1 MAVTRSTAVSR
12 EAARQRPGGIAR
24 ANRAPE
30 LIALLLIA
38 VIVSGAWWLVCSAK
52 LRRSAVPAPQINLSQ
67 VDRAEKL
74 YPVLAVFQSPA
85 DREFVARRLFDFLT
99 EQGGPIANTGALAR
113 LRVARADLMGNR
125 RLDELRKRAENAKS
139 ETITLL
145 TSPEFAQLKPQI
157 AVRDAAVFRHEFLLS
172 AGMMLAAFLLVS
184 LIWTFRGFT
193 GPWAFLPL
201 LLLLTGIGFALMV
214 ALRDPLRDTL
224 IFVPFAQGVAGGCLL
239 MMLAGFVD
247 WESTTAGYSFVPL
260 LGAIALSVALIFFGS
275 GPAGSDARVNL
286 GPFQPV
292 EAIKILLVF
301 FLAGYFSKR
310 WPLLR
315 QLHEKRFVIPGV
327 ELPRLEYAAPVML
340 GVGVAVL
347 FFYLQR
353 DLGPALVF
361 AAVFLSLYAIARNRA
376 PLAILGMATLCGGF
390 LAGYFL
396 GTPKTVH
403 DRVSMWLSP
412 WSNTVRGGD
421 QVVHSLWA
429 MASGGPLGTGPG
441 LGESDVIPAGYT
453 DLIVSV
459 LGEEWGF
466 AGIAVAYCSFGL
478 LIWMALRIARRA
490 RTDYAFFLA
499 LGLALLLSAE
509 LLLISGGIL
518 DLFPLS
524 GVATPFLSYG
534 RTAMLANFLIAGILL
549 ALGREKGPVERTAPF
564 HAGLRWAEIILAVL
578 AFAVVGKAGYIQLVR
593 ADAVAGEGTLVLQA
607 DGGRRFIYNPRLI
620 AAARDLQRGG
630 IYDRTGLPLATSN
643 WAELEQHRAQ
653 YNELGIDI
661 DKACNRAD
669 FRHYPFGS
677 LTFHLLGDL
686 RTRASWGAQNSS
698 LVERDEAVR
707 LQGYDDRARIVE
719 VKGGDGKAF
728 NTVRYD
734 YRELLPLLR
743 HRWEPDYPAVK
754 RIRDRERNV
763 HLSIHAGLQ
772 VKAGQILQ
780 TRLAEQHLQRG
791 SVVVMEPATGDLLA
805 SVNWPAP
812 DLTQEKL
819 SMGEAAGPLLDRA
832 RYGLYPPG
840 STFKV
845 VTAIAALRV
854 DPGLAHQTYQCVRLP
869 DGRNGNF
876 VGNSKRPIRDDVE
889 DTGAHGTLDMNRA
902 LVVSC
907 NAYFAQLGTY
917 KVGPEAL
924 LETAKTIGIS
934 VANPATVKNLKPQMP
949 QISYGQGQVVVSP
962 FQMAR
967 VASSIAA
974 GGALPFGR
982 WVLDDSNTRTAP
994 PEKLLPSSLADL
1006 LAKDMR
1012 GVVTSGTGKRLAGIS
1027 PAIAGKTGTAELANA
1042 PSHAWFIGFAPYSEA
1057 KAGAANTGAASTAPA
1072 NTGAANRGRIAFS
1085 ILAENGHYGGTAAA
1099 PMAGDLVLAAQQLK
1113 IIP

>member
-1 MAVTRSTAVSR
+1 MAVTRSTAQSR
-12 EAARQRPGGIAR
+12 EAGHRHSRTTR
-24 ANRAPE
+24 ATGRAPE
-30 LIALLLIA
+30 LLWLLLA
-38 VIVSGAWWLVCSAK
+38 GLIVCGAWWLVYSAK
-52 LRRSAVPAPQINLSQ
+52 VRRSESAVSPLNISQI
-67 VDRAEKL
+67 DRAEKL
-74 YPVLAVFQSPA
+74 YPVLAVFQSPE
-85 DREFVARRLFDFLT
+85 DREFVARRIFDRI
-99 EQGGPIANTGALAR
+99 EEEGGALPNTGAIAR
-113 LRVARADLMGNR
+113 IRIARADLVSNR
-125 RLDELRKRAENAKS
+125 KLVEIRQRAEQA
-139 ETITLL
+139 TTATVGLL
-145 TSPEFAQLKPQI
+145 SQAEFAQLKPQI
-157 AVRDAAVFRHEFLLS
+157 EVRDIAGFKREFLLW
-172 AGMMLAAFLLVS
+172 AGAVLAAFLLTN
-184 LIWTFRGFT
+184 LIWTLRGFT
-193 GPWAFLPL
+193 GPCAFLPL

-224 IFVPFAQGVAGGCLL
+224 IFVPFAQGVAGGCML
-239 MMLAGFVD
+239 MLAASFVN
-247 WESTTAGYSFVPL
+247 WESTTASYSFVPL
-260 LGAIALSVALIFFGS
+260 LGAVLLSLALVLFGS

-292 EAIKILLVF
+292 EIIKILLVF

-315 QLHEKRFVIPGV
+315 QMREKRFVIPGV
-327 ELPRLEYAAPVML
+327 ELPPLQYAAPVMA

-361 AAVFLSLYAIARNRA
+361 AAVFLTLYAIARNRA
-376 PLAILGMATLCGGF
+376 PLAIFGMAAVLSGF
-390 LAGYFL
+390 LTGYFL
-396 GTPKTVH
+396 GIPKTVH

-429 MASGGPLGTGPG
+429 LASGGPLGTGPG
-441 LGESDVIPAGYT
+441 LGEPDVIPAGYT

-466 AGIAVAYCSFGL
+466 LGIAAVYSCFAL
-478 LIWMALRIARRA
+478 LIWLSLRIARRA

-499 LGLALLLSAE
+499 LGLALLVSAE

-549 ALGREKGPVERTAPF
+549 ALGREQGPPERTAPF
-564 HAGLRWAEIILAVL
+564 HAGLRWVEIVL
-578 AFAVVGKAGYIQLVR
+578 ATVALAVVGKAGYVQLVR

-607 DGGRRFIYNPRLI
+607 DGGRRYIYNPRLI
-620 AAARDLQRGG
+620 AAARTLQRGSV
-630 IYDRTGLPLATSN
+630 YDRTGLPLASSS

-653 YNELGIDI
+653 YTALGIDL

-669 FRHYPFGS
+669 LRHYPLGP

-686 RTRASWGAQNSS
+686 RTRANWGAPNSS
-698 LVERDEAVR
+698 LVERDEAIR
-707 LQGYDDRARIVE
+707 LQGYDDRARVVE
-719 VKGGDGKAF
+719 IKVAEIKGEGGKPF
-728 NTVRYD
+728 YTIRYD

-743 HRWEPDYPAVK
+743 HRWEPDNQAVK
-754 RIRDRERNV
+754 KVRDRERNIR
-763 HLSIHAGLQ
+763 LSLHAGLQ
-772 VKAGQILQ
+772 VSAGQILQ
-780 TRLAEQHLQRG
+780 TRLAEQHLQHG
-791 SVVVMEPATGDLLA
+791 SVVVMDPVTGDLLA
-805 SVNWPAP
+805 SVNWPSP
-812 DLTQEKL
+812 DVAQQRLAL
-819 SMGEAAGPLLDRA
+819 GEASGALLDRA

-840 STFKV
+840 STFKI

-854 DPGLAHQTYQCVRLP
+854 DPNLATQQYQCVRLP

-876 VGNSKRPIRDDVE
+876 VGNSKRPVRDDVE

-917 KVGPEAL
+917 KVGPEQL
-924 LETAKTIGIS
+924 LETAKIMGIS
-934 VANPATVKNLKPQMP
+934 VANPATVKNLLPQMP
-949 QISYGQGQVVVSP
+949 QSSYGQGQVVVSP

-967 VASSIAA
+967 VASAIAA
-974 GGALPFGR
+974 GGTIPFGR
-982 WVLDDSNTRTAP
+982 WVTDDSNSRTAP
-994 PEKLLPSSLADL
+994 AQRLLPANMAGL

-1012 GVVTSGTGKRLAGIS
+1012 GVVTTGTGKRLAAIT

-1042 PSHAWFIGFAPYSEA
+1042 ASHAWFIGFAPYSEGP
-1057 KAGAANTGAASTAPA
+1057 AGQ
-1072 NTGAANRGRIAFS
+1072 RIAFS
-1085 ILAENGHYGGTAAA
+1085 VLVENGHYGGTAAA
-1099 PMAGDLVLAAQQLK
+1099 PMAGDLVVAAQRLK
-1113 IIP
+1113 LIP